1 MEFIKIYDNAIE
13 PELCDE
19 IIRIFEANTEKHYDG
34 MIGGN
39 NGRVDK
45 KKKICKELIMTY
57 EISRSV
63 IEKLQASLKK
73 YYIEYIESIP
83 SLHNLN
89 LVDESWRIKKY
100 NQGEGF
106 FNWHVD
112 NMPTAK
118 GRLLSAI
125 FYLNDVAEGGQT
137 LFDLDQKIKDVKPI
151 KGRLL
156 IFPSL
161 FCYKHKGSVP
171 FSNDKY
177 VITSFLRITDLL

>member
-1 MEFIKIYDNAIE
+1 MEFIKTYDNAIE

-19 IIRIFEANTEKHYDG
+19 IIRIFETNPEKQYDG
-34 MIGGN
+34 MIGGS
-39 NGRVDK
+39 GRVDK
-45 KKKICKELIMTY
+45 KKKICKELTMTY

-63 IEKLQASLKK
+63 IEKLQSSLKK
-73 YYIEYIESIP
+73 HYVEYIETIP

-112 NMPTAK
+112 NMPSHK

-137 LFDLDQKIKDVKPI
+137 LFDLDQKIKDVKPV
-151 KGRLL
+151 KGKLL